1 MCRLTLL
8 LEYVF
13 NVHVNQ
19 KIVLQSHDDFYVTRI
34 MNTINGAQIKILVRA
49 MLGKDPANNFAKYN
63 VTLLKRM

>member
-13 NVHVNQ
+13 NVHVNLS
-19 KIVLQSHDDFYVTRI
+19 VTQSHDDFYVTRI
-34 MNTINGAQIKILVRA
+34 MNTINGAQIKISVRA
-49 MLGKDPANNFAKYN
+49 MLGKDPANDFAKYN